1 MTPTYRGFDSFMGFM
16 CTGQIDFLEKTQDGY
31 LDMWQGDSTNGVN
44 PVTDE
49 TSLSS
54 DTRSSWLYEAAA
66 EDFIRNHAESGNKQ
80 PFFLYFAQ
88 QDPHTPLSAPEY
100 FLESE
105 PCVNIAD
112 ETRQTYCGMMRCID
126 TSIEGIMAALSETGK
141 YYNTL
146 FVFAGDNGGAPKNG
160 GYNYPLRG
168 SKGTLFEGGI
178 RQASFMWGKMLPD
191 EVVGTTYSGA
201 ISLTDWFPT
210 FMSIATAG
218 MWRPNYFY
226 ELDGV
231 DVYQSIVAG
240 GVSPRNETLLN
251 IIDDAGGIRM
261 GNWVYLE
268 GVSADGWYPQP
279 DESGLIAMKQS
290 NLTQLRGDCDSV
302 TFNNKTGG
310 WEGDSCSYL
319 FNVVDD
325 EYQETN
331 VADDYPDIVSV
342 MSARLAV
349 YAAEAVDYNVDS
361 DKTDAAKEQAAET
374 GYWGPWMSEEAEVN
388 AKQEDVTVAT
398 D

>member
-1 MTPTYRGFDSFMGFM
+1 MRHGLQKGAINQAQAKGIPVNNTLVSDALKSVGYVTGAVGKWHVGCASWSMTPTYRGFDSFM
-16 CTGQIDFLEKTQDGY
+16 
-31 LDMWQGDSTNGVN
+31 DMWQGDSTNGVN

-66 EDFIRNHAESGNKQ
+66 EDFI
-80 PFFLYFAQ
+80 
-88 QDPHTPLSAPEY
+88 
-100 FLESE
+100 
-105 PCVNIAD
+105 
-112 ETRQTYCGMMRCID
+112 RQTYCGMMRCID

-319 FNVVDD
+319 FNVV
-325 EYQETN
+325 YQETN

-388 AKQEDVTVAT
+388 AKQEDVKVAT